1 MSPPLDRDIPN
12 ERDTPQEREWLERS
26 LDRWYLAGIGC
37 IVLLLAAFPV
47 YAWREPRRLA
57 AAREERQLA
66 YIEMGEKTFAMHCA
80 SCHGDN
86 GGGGRTASTLR
97 SREYLQQAT
106 VQQVE
111 WAIAGGRT
119 GTAMAAWSQDF
130 GGPLTMEEVRQ
141 LSEFIKS
148 YDSVA
153 VSVPEWKKGVAA
165 PPPAE
170 RPVVAKWRERR
181 ARERVRAREGRR
193 GGGPGAPPP
202 GAPPLR
208 TEAPTIAKGQTLWG
222 SYCASCHVPVPGMAK
237 GLAPLLISRE
247 YLQFATDERVD
258 SIITVGVPGTTM
270 LGWGKGSAGMLDAT
284 QIRSLI
290 LFLRAQQATAPSDP
304 TWKEGR
310 KIPIP

>member
-1 MSPPLDRDIPN
+1 MNPSPD
-12 ERDTPQEREWLERS
+12 RDTPQEREWLERS
-26 LDRWYLAGIGC
+26 LDRWYLAGIAC
-37 IVLLLAAFPV
+37 VVLLLAAFPV

-86 GGGGRTASTLR
+86 GGGGRTGSTLR
-97 SREYLQQAT
+97 AKEYLEQAT

-119 GTAMAAWSQDF
+119 GTAMAAWAQDF

-141 LSEFIKS
+141 LAEFIKS

-153 VSVPEWKKGVAA
+153 VSVPEWKKGIAA
-165 PPPAE
+165 PPAGE
-170 RPVVAKWRERR
+170 RPVLARLRARRERAR
-181 ARERVRAREGRR
+181 ARAAEGR
-193 GGGPGAPPP
+193 GGGPPSDATP
-202 GAPPLR
+202 AR
-208 TEAPTIAKGQTLWG
+208 TEAPTAAKGQTLWG
-222 SYCASCHVPVPGMAK
+222 SYCASCHVPPPGMTTA
-237 GLAPLLISRE
+237 LAPRLISRE
-247 YLQFATDERVD
+247 YLTFATDARLD
-258 SIITVGVPGTTM
+258 SIINAGVPGTTM

-290 LFLRAQQATAPSDP
+290 YFLRAQQASAPSDP
-304 TWKEGR
+304 KWKEGR
-310 KIPIP
+310 KVPIP

>member
-165 PPPAE
+165 PPAAE

-222 SYCASCHVPVPGMAK
+222 SYCASCHVPAGWCGSRRNRHSWSGMA
-237 GLAPLLISRE
+237 AP
-247 YLQFATDERVD
+247 
-258 SIITVGVPGTTM
+258 G
-270 LGWGKGSAGMLDAT
+270 
-284 QIRSLI
+284 IRSAC
-290 LFLRAQQATAPSDP
+290 RRMCRCRCWSSAARS
-304 TWKEGR
+304 
-310 KIPIP
+310 